1 MQPAIQSAQ
10 PDVVLGSKSGTALTS
25 GRLNMS
31 PGKISS
37 ASLLSQSASTHG
49 PSASGEPGVPSR
61 VGPTNNPGG
70 CTWYLL
76 SPDRRISFH
85 LLSDNRQDSVDH
97 AQQLP
102 GCHLPQGRHRDAN
115 IGHQRR
121 ERATEPLS
129 SETGCIPESPLNKS
143 TNTPNDQTETIKTTN
158 NNGGDRQLLQRGLPM
173 VKARFET
180 EATRFM
186 KS

>member
-1 MQPAIQSAQ
+1 MKKKA
-10 PDVVLGSKSGTALTS
+10 
-25 GRLNMS
+25 
-31 PGKISS
+31 
-37 ASLLSQSASTHG
+37 LSQRATG
-49 PSASGEPGVPSR
+49 SR
-61 VGPTNNPGG
+61 G
-70 CTWYLL
+70 CTWCLL

-85 LLSDNRQDSVDH
+85 LSAIIVKIVWTTRNNCPV
-97 AQQLP
+97 A
-102 GCHLPQGRHRDAN
+102 LPQGRHRDAN

>member
-49 PSASGEPGVPSR
+49 PSPNEQSR
-61 VGPTNNPGG
+61 G
-70 CTWYLL
+70 CTWCLL
-76 SPDRRISFH
+76 SPDWRISFH

>member
-1 MQPAIQSAQ
+1 MFSKPAVPISIYTRSISFRRTRCAKQSR
-10 PDVVLGSKSGTALTS
+10 P
-25 GRLNMS
+25 NE
-31 PGKISS
+31 
-37 ASLLSQSASTHG
+37 QS
-49 PSASGEPGVPSR
+49 R
-61 VGPTNNPGG
+61 G
-70 CTWYLL
+70 CTWCLL
-76 SPDRRISFH
+76 SPDWRISFH

-173 VKARFET
+173 VKARFKT
-180 EATRFM
+180 AATRFM